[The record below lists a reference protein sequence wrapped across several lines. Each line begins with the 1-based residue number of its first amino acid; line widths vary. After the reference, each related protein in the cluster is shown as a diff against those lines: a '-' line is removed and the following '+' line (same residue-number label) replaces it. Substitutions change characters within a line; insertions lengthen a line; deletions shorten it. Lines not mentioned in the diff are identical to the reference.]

1 MWLIWVVRKRKE
13 AKDHLVGCLEDG
25 EEVGTQD
32 GMEDGM
38 EDGVEDGM
46 EDGTEDGME
55 AGTKDGVFLIVP
67 GAAAIVA
74 TGGRK
79 PKTVASPKSMTP
91 FK

>member
-1 MWLIWVVRKRKE
+1 MMWLIWVVKKRKE
-13 AKDHLVGCLEDG
+13 AKGHLVGCLEDG

-32 GMEDGM
+32 GMEDG
-38 EDGVEDGM
+38 VVDGM
-46 EDGTEDGME
+46 EAGTEDGME

-79 PKTVASPKSMTP
+79 RKTVASQKSMTP